1 MTPNQQQ
8 YHNRIFIVMAVLC
21 VAGLVLVF
29 RLAQWQ
35 IFGHTMFLDKALE
48 QNEKEVE
55 IKPTRGNIYDSA
67 AHLLAGDTVQYEVS
81 ASPNLISDPQKTTER
96 LYRLLN
102 IPRETLLEAL
112 SSGKVWVPL
121 SRDAS
126 YEVGKTLLEWDITGI
141 SVTPRSKRAYPEG
154 QLAAHLLGF
163 VNDNHNGFYGI
174 EGYYDEYLTGEPGKQ
189 KGEHG
194 PFGDLIPMAD
204 FQLIPAIRGAD
215 IYLTINRAVQQVI
228 EEELATAVT
237 RYGAESGTIAVLN
250 PKTGALLGSANW
262 PTYDPNTF
270 SNTDP
275 ALFVDPLVSKPYEPG
290 SVFKIITMGSALD
303 AAIVTPGTTVYDG
316 GVIEIGGNPIYN
328 SDRQAHGVVDM
339 TTVLAKSL
347 NVGTAQIAVA
357 MGAEKFYTYVKRFGF
372 GRMTEIGLSGES
384 QGALRTSTD
393 NDWYESYL
401 ATNSFGQGLATTPVQ
416 ILSAVGAVANDGL
429 LMKPYVTRKIV
440 TYGADARTIDFKPV
454 AVRRTISADTADVL
468 TQMLVSAQEM
478 EDSPALIPGYKI
490 AGKSGTAEIP
500 IPGGYHPDL
509 TIASFVGYFPADDPQ
524 VVILVILNKP
534 TVSKWGNQTAAPT
547 FRLVGERLAGLL
559 DIPPDD
565 IRLAQQP

>member
-1 MTPNQQQ
+1 MVNQQQ
-8 YHNRIFIVMAVLC
+8 YQNRIFVIMALLC
-21 VAGLVLVF
+21 LAGLVLVF

-35 IFGHTMFLDKALE
+35 IFGHNVFLEKANIQNKQEIELE
-48 QNEKEVE
+48 
-55 IKPTRGNIYDSA
+55 PARGNIYDCA
-67 AHLLAGDTVQYEVS
+67 NHLLAGDTVQYEIS
-81 ASPNLISDPQKTTER
+81 ASPNLISDPQKTTDR

-102 IPRETLLEAL
+102 VPRETLLEEL
-112 SSGKVWVPL
+112 SSDKVWVRLNPEV
-121 SRDAS
+121 S
-126 YEVGKTLLEWDITGI
+126 YEVGNTLLEWDITGI
-141 SVTPRSKRAYPEG
+141 SVTPHPKRAYPEG
-154 QLAAHLLGF
+154 SLAAHLLGF
-163 VNDNHNGFYGI
+163 VNNTRKGFYGI
-174 EGYYDEYLTGEPGKQ
+174 EGYYNEYLTGAPGKQ
-189 KGEHG
+189 AGEHG

-204 FQLIPAIRGAD
+204 FQLIPAVQGAD
-215 IYLTINRAVQQVI
+215 IYLTVNRAVQQVI
-228 EEELATAVT
+228 EEELATAIT
-237 RYGAESGTIAVLN
+237 RYGAESGSIAVLN

-262 PTYDPNTF
+262 PTYDPNNF
-270 SNTDP
+270 STTEQ
-275 ALFVDPLVSKPYEPG
+275 ALFIDPLVSKPYEPG

-303 AAIVTPGTTVYDG
+303 AAVVTPGTTVYDG

-328 SDRQAHGVVDM
+328 SDRQAYGLVDM

-372 GRMTEIGLSGES
+372 GRLTEIGLSGES
-384 QGALRTSTD
+384 QGALRTSAD
-393 NDWYESYL
+393 ADWYENYL
-401 ATNSFGQGLATTPVQ
+401 ATNSFGQGLAATPIQV
-416 ILSAVGAVANDGL
+416 LSAVAAVANDGL
-429 LMKPYVTRKIV
+429 LMKPYITQKII
-440 TYGADARTIDFKPV
+440 TYGSEGRTIEFEPE
-454 AVRRTISADTADVL
+454 ALRRTISADTAAVL
-468 TQMLVSAQEM
+468 TQMLVSAQET
-478 EDSPALIPGYKI
+478 ENSPALIPGYRI

-565 IRLAQQP
+565 IRLAKQP